1 MAETL
6 IRYRML
12 DEMRSSEE
20 DDTRVEQRGHL
31 LQRVRQ
37 LVDAQTQ
44 CARNVFTARR
54 ISRSR
59 MWRLA
64 QCTLTKDVMWRVALS
79 AMATPRTS
87 HSYRVPMPLS
97 ETSKATVFSALM
109 REAGDAHAMCVW
121 LYGLT

>member
-20 DDTRVEQRGHL
+20 DDTRVEQRRHL

-64 QCTLTKDVMWRVALS
+64 QCTLTKDVMWRFAPDWRARRRRSV
-79 AMATPRTS
+79 M
-87 HSYRVPMPLS
+87 MPKYLD
-97 ETSKATVFSALM
+97 L
-109 REAGDAHAMCVW
+109 C
-121 LYGLT
+121 